1 MFSRH
6 NILKLYCSLTLLIV
20 YFNRPI
26 LTLSCY
32 ECIST
37 FPGNNICLPSCSQT
51 DRANSTACL
60 LTRNIPLE
68 SGFEGSVRAGHI
80 SQEPVLSDAE
90 ENYFIYG
97 EEAVYQNPSVA
108 VGWDWEYGPITYGC
122 NTSGCNNPQ
131 NVNSLPNALNA
142 RIPNETLTR
151 LLTGDLINTCYLCTN
166 LPLTEDLLDTDMSK
180 CPPTNCPQYSCNFV
194 ATRQSGGWRFSSGC
208 ILSRVPAQVDMT
220 LMHYINSDKL
230 VVYQMEATCLSNN
243 CNTIT
248 TFKQLKDA
256 ITVDPDLSC
265 LPNIN
270 TTSTTST
277 STSSVSPSGSSSSTT
292 TGGPGVTTTTGGPG
306 VTTTTG
312 GTGVTTTTTGG
323 PGVTTTTTGGPGA
336 TTTTTG
342 GPGVTTTTGGPGITT
357 TTTAQPTTSSGE
369 QDFLNIKLF
378 ILTIFSFY
386 IIKF

>member
-1 MFSRH
+1 MFSRR

-20 YFNRPI
+20 YFNQPV
-26 LTLSCY
+26 LTLVCF
-32 ECIST
+32 ECVST

-90 ENYFIYG
+90 EKYFLYG

-142 RIPNETLTR
+142 RITDETLTR
-151 LLTGDLINTCYLCTN
+151 LLTGDLINTCYACNN
-166 LPLTEDLLDTDMSK
+166 LNLTENLLDTDMSK
-180 CPPTNCPQYSCNFV
+180 CQPTNCPQYSCNFV

-220 LMHYINSDKL
+220 LMYYINSEKT
-230 VVYQMEATCLSNN
+230 VVYQMEATCLSDN
-243 CNTIT
+243 CNTIS

-256 ITVDPDLSC
+256 IGVDPDLSC
-265 LPNIN
+265 LANIN

-292 TGGPGVTTTTGGPG
+292 TGGPGVTTTTTTGGPAVTTTTTRGPG
-306 VTTTTG
+306 VTTTTA
-312 GTGVTTTTTGG
+312 TGG
-323 PGVTTTTTGGPGA
+323 PGV
-336 TTTTTG
+336 
-342 GPGVTTTTGGPGITT
+342 TT

-369 QDFLNIKLF
+369 QDFLNTKLF